1 MESGVKIGKQF
12 NSVSSISTA
21 NADMIVVRGLDLCGD
36 LIGSISLTEHFWLL
50 TTGTRPSKPQA
61 QMLDACLVAIAEHG
75 MVPSVMAARM
85 TYAAGPEAM
94 QGAVAAGILGCG
106 SVILGSAE
114 NAGKFLNQ
122 VVERGGEGDL
132 ATAARAVLE
141 EYRAKK
147 IAYPGYGHPLHRGGD
162 PRVAR
167 LLEVAKSL
175 GTAGRHIA
183 AARELERAIH
193 DVTGKTLVLNVSG
206 AIPAVLLDCGFPLQ
220 GLKGVPILAR
230 TASLVAHLVE
240 EQLRPI
246 GFQLSENA
254 AKPISYDGPTPEN
267 FVAKAN

>member
-1 MESGVKIGKQF
+1 VKIGKQF
-12 NSVSSISTA
+12 NAVSSISTS
-21 NADMIVVRGLDLCGD
+21 NADMIVIRGLDLCSD
-36 LIGSISLTEHFWLL
+36 LIGSVTLTEHFWLL
-50 TTGTRPSKPQA
+50 TTGARPSKPQA

-75 MVPSVMAARM
+75 LVPSVQAARM

-122 VVERGGEGDL
+122 VVERAGDGDL
-132 ATAARAVLE
+132 AAAARAVVD

-167 LLEVAKSL
+167 LLDVAKSL
-175 GTAGRHIA
+175 GTAGRHVA
-183 AARELERAIH
+183 AARELERVIGQ
-193 DVTGKTLVLNVSG
+193 VTGKSLVLNVSG
-206 AIPAVLLDCGFPLQ
+206 AIPAVLLDCGYPLQ

-246 GFQLSENA
+246 GFQLSDSGSKA
-254 AKPISYDGPTPEN
+254 IAYDGKTPEN
-267 FVAKAN
+267 FVAKAS

>member
-1 MESGVKIGKQF
+1 VESRVKIGKQF
-12 NSVSSISTA
+12 NAVSGISTA
-21 NADMIVVRGLDLCGD
+21 NAEMIVIRGMDLCQD
-36 LIGSISLTEHFWLL
+36 LIGSVTLTEHFWLL
-50 TTGTRPSKPQA
+50 TTGERPSKQQA
-61 QMLDACLVAIAEHG
+61 QMLDACLVAISEHG
-75 MVPSVMAARM
+75 LVPSVAAARM

-114 NAGKFLNQ
+114 NAGKFLHQ
-122 VVERGGEGDL
+122 VVERAAEGDL
-132 ATAARAVLE
+132 GAAARAVVD

-162 PRVAR
+162 PRVTR

-175 GTAGRHIA
+175 GTVGRHVA
-183 AARELERAIH
+183 AARELERVIK
-193 DVTGKTLVLNVSG
+193 DVTGKSLVLNVSG
-206 AIPAVLLDCGFPLQ
+206 AIPAVLLDCGYPLQ

-254 AKPISYDGPTPEN
+254 AKAISYDGKTPEN
-267 FVAKAN
+267 FVAKAS

>member
-1 MESGVKIGKQF
+1 MKIGKQF
-12 NSVSSISTA
+12 NAVSGISTA
-21 NADMIVVRGLDLCGD
+21 NADMIVIRGMDLCSE

-50 TTGTRPSKPQA
+50 TTGSRPSKAQA

-75 MVPSVMAARM
+75 LVPSVAAARM

-122 VVERGGEGDL
+122 VAERAGDGDL
-132 ATAARAVLE
+132 AAAARAVVE
-141 EYRAKK
+141 EYRTKK
-147 IAYPGYGHPLHRGGD
+147 IAFPGYGHPLHRAGD
-162 PRVAR
+162 PRVTR

-175 GTAGRHIA
+175 GTAGRHVA
-183 AARELERAIH
+183 AARELERVIR

-206 AIPAVLLDCGFPLQ
+206 AIPAVLLDCGYPLQ

-254 AKPISYDGPTPEN
+254 AKAISYDGATPEN
-267 FVAKAN
+267 FVAKAS